1 MKSRSFFFWLTCFLF
16 EVQITIVCYKILH
29 RLIIESCSG
38 KGLFPQIFFSQTLWA
53 SKTKK
58 TFQSWSHFLILCRQ
72 FWCVIFESFR
82 WSLVNKKNW
91 KVLFF
96 PWWIYGLSFARIC
109 REHPINTMGQTH
121 TYVRGTTPSLAS
133 WFQWTTKHHL
143 VTGSI
148 TARSPAARTPVA
160 TTRAGA
166 GHRGR
171 PLWMMPWRPTRWV
184 DGSEAEKGS
193 LEKAG

>member
-1 MKSRSFFFWLTCFLF
+1 M
-16 EVQITIVCYKILH
+16 CYKILH

-38 KGLFPQIFFSQTLWA
+38 KGLSHKYFFSQTLWA

-58 TFQSWSHFLILCRQ
+58 HLPILKPLSHLVPAILMRHFWIFQMKPGQ
-72 FWCVIFESFR
+72 
-82 WSLVNKKNW
+82 KKIGR
-91 KVLFF
+91 FF
-96 PWWIYGLSFARIC
+96 FHGEFMAYHLQGFV
-109 REHPINTMGQTH
+109 ENTINTMGLL
-121 TYVRGTTPSLAS
+121 TYLRGYHPVRMAS

-171 PLWMMPWRPTRWV
+171 RPWMMPWRPTRWV